1 MGNGCGN
8 IDFNKNAR
16 PMAFRYLA
24 NEHIVKKKK
33 KKDTWSNSLKALNM
47 HSLGTF
53 FF

>member
-1 MGNGCGN
+1 MGDECGN
-8 IDFNKNAR
+8 IDFNKNDR

-33 KKDTWSNSLKALNM
+33 KKDTWSKSLKALNM